1 MILTTS
7 FSLRPFQIVKPWIS
21 GLRGLPSTHWLHE
34 RLESGT
40 MQIQAAKTLKNG
52 LALVCQERRFKTTH
66 RMIFH
71 LKNLWFGAGVVFTV
85 VDTGW
90 IIAATHPYNKQA
102 SSTTFVRW
110 YYGFGASRL
119 HRSMKLLAP
128 DPVTRRTWAP
138 TDVLHVSRW
147 IFFALEHG
155 HRCRCHFG

>member
-1 MILTTS
+1 M
-7 FSLRPFQIVKPWIS
+7 
-21 GLRGLPSTHWLHE
+21 HE

-90 IIAATHPYNKQA
+90 IIAATHPYTINKHLQPL
-102 SSTTFVRW
+102 SYGGTTVLGLH
-110 YYGFGASRL
+110 GFTG
-119 HRSMKLLAP
+119 P
-128 DPVTRRTWAP
+128 
-138 TDVLHVSRW
+138 
-147 IFFALEHG
+147 
-155 HRCRCHFG
+155 